1 MIAQLY
7 GTIQPLPS
15 WDDGDDLLLLTGGG
29 VAYRFACS
37 ATSRQKLLA
46 ANDGQAMV
54 LTELMVRED
63 RWLLYGFSDGAEQ
76 AAFRLLTNVQGV
88 GGKVALALLSALPPA
103 QLQQAILGKNVKALQ
118 KADGVGAR
126 LAERL
131 ITELKDR
138 LAKHPL
144 TDSYGLADYDGL
156 DTTANGDDP
165 AAQAIDNPLLQDA
178 CQALIQLGYSRV
190 EALGAL
196 SQVGERPTPPTTLA
210 GLLTAALQQL
220 ASGHA
225 ANSHSAGGALS

>member
-7 GTIQPLPS
+7 GTIHPLPS
-15 WDDGDDLLLLTGGG
+15 WDDGDDLLLRTNGG

-37 ATSRQKLLA
+37 ATSRQRLLA
-46 ANDGQAMV
+46 ANDGDVVV

-144 TDSYGLADYDGL
+144 TDASDPMVTDGM
-156 DTTANGDDP
+156 DNGSAMSFTDFDS
-165 AAQAIDNPLLQDA
+165 PLLQDA
-178 CQALIQLGYSRV
+178 CQALCQLGYSKT
-190 EALGAL
+190 EAVRAL
-196 SQVGERPTPPTTLA
+196 SQVGERPSPPTTLA

-220 ASGHA
+220 AAGHA
-225 ANSHSAGGALS
+225 ANSHSAGGASS